1 MFKKEYFNLRK
12 TRSSLV
18 PKSQKNPKKV
28 IIIMLLIMGLGIG
41 WLIVKIYLSEKK
53 EPKESMV
60 EKIMHPIDTTQFFKE
75 SPADKMF
82 QLQEVMRLESKTKS
96 ILKKDTLSKEDSIFL
111 LQVDQKLNN
120 ILNEKD

>member
-18 PKSQKNPKKV
+18 AKSQKNPKKV

-41 WLIVKIYLSEKK
+41 WLIVKIYRSEKK
-53 EPKESMV
+53 ESKESMV
-60 EKIMHPIDTTQFFKE
+60 EKIMHPIDTAHFFKE
-75 SPADKMF
+75 SPTDKIF

-96 ILKKDTLSKEDSIFL
+96 ILKKDTLSREDSIFL
-111 LQVDQKLNN
+111 LEVNQKLNN

>member
-18 PKSQKNPKKV
+18 AKSQKNPKKV

-41 WLIVKIYLSEKK
+41 WLIVKIYQSEKK